1 MKFPV
6 IIFFDYFCLRYM
18 ELSILIPVYNYS
30 CFAMVEALQKQAAQ
44 ANICYEII
52 VADDGST
59 DKLIVG
65 ENKKISDLPNCT
77 YIIREKN
84 VGRASIRNFLAK
96 TSHYE
101 WLLFLDCDLEV
112 PDDFFIERYLKY
124 YDEQVVDGG
133 LSIVGDADALKG
145 NIRYLYEFM
154 SAPNHSVDKRSLNP
168 YKSFRTTNFM
178 IRREVAIAHP
188 FDERFRYYGYEDVL
202 FGKQLKK
209 SNVKIR
215 HIDNPMNLT
224 DYECNEVFISKTEE
238 AMRTLAQFRE
248 ELRGYSKIIT
258 MADTFAH
265 TPMATVIKVWH
276 WMFGKLERK
285 NLTGNRPWAKLFNI
299 YRLGY
304 FLTITK

>member
-1 MKFPV
+1 
-6 IIFFDYFCLRYM
+6 
-18 ELSILIPVYNYS
+18 
-30 CFAMVEALQKQAAQ
+30 
-44 ANICYEII
+44 
-52 VADDGST
+52 
-59 DKLIVG
+59 
-65 ENKKISDLPNCT
+65 
-77 YIIREKN
+77 
-84 VGRASIRNFLAK
+84 
-96 TSHYE
+96 
-101 WLLFLDCDLEV
+101 
-112 PDDFFIERYLKY
+112 
-124 YDEQVVDGG
+124 
-133 LSIVGDADALKG
+133 
-145 NIRYLYEFM
+145 
-154 SAPNHSVDKRSLNP
+154 
-168 YKSFRTTNFM
+168 M

-276 WMFGKLERK
+276 RMFGKLERK
-285 NLTGNRPWAKLFNI
+285 NLTGRRPCVKLFNI